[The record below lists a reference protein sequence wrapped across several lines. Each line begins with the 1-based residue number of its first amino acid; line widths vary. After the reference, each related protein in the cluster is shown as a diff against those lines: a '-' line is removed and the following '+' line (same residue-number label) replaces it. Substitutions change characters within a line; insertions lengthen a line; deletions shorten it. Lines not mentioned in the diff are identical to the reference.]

1 MRPHPDFGIYLHIP
15 FCEKKCVYCDFYSLE
30 NMDHKDVFVTLLI
43 EEIIA
48 IAKKYSPDVRPAT
61 SVFFGGGTPSLLS
74 PEQISTIMETLRDHL
89 PIHPDAE
96 ITMECNPGTI
106 SIESLRGYKHAG
118 INRLSFGIQ
127 SFNQEELDFLQRIHS
142 PEEGKE
148 AVRIARAAGFDNVN
162 IDIIFALPNQTIES
176 WSSTLE
182 QAIALNTE
190 HISAYSL
197 IFEEKTPLFAMLQK
211 GLVKPQDEERD
222 AELYALTID
231 ELSKAGFVQYEVSNF
246 AKPGFACTHNRTY
259 WQAKEYLAF
268 GPSAHGFVNGARY
281 WNYRNLKRY
290 FEAVRVHGT
299 GEASREVL
307 TDHNY
312 LYESAFLAIRSE
324 GLSKRRFLADF
335 GIDIQ
340 AVLIDHLDADIL
352 AEFLQVVELQE
363 DTIISLNA
371 SGFAICDEISI
382 RIIGILEEVLGSEW
396 DAKGYEEDDD
406 SIIDLPIL
414 QEKTR

>member
-1 MRPHPDFGIYLHIP
+1 MRPNPDFGVYLHIP

-30 NMDHKDVFVTLLI
+30 NMEHKDVFVSILI

-48 IAKKYSPDVRPAT
+48 GAKNHSLHLRPAT

-74 PEQISTIMETLRDHL
+74 PEQIALIMKTLHEHL
-89 PIHPDAE
+89 PIHPEAE
-96 ITMECNPGTI
+96 ITNECNPGTI
-106 SIESLRGYKHAG
+106 SKETLLGYKQAG

-127 SFNQEELDFLQRIHS
+127 SFHQEELNFLHRIHT
-142 PEEGKE
+142 PEEGKD
-148 AVRIARAAGFDNVN
+148 AVRIAREAGFDNVN

-176 WSSTLE
+176 WTSTLE

-231 ELSKAGFVQYEVSNF
+231 ALSKAGYIQYEVSNF
-246 AKPGFACTHNRTY
+246 AKPGFACTHNQTY
-259 WQAKEYLAF
+259 WQAKEYVAF
-268 GPSAHGFVNGARY
+268 GPSAHGFINRQRY
-281 WNYRNLKRY
+281 WNFRNLKRY
-290 FEAVRVHGT
+290 FEAVRLQGT
-299 GEASREVL
+299 GVASSETL
-307 TDHNY
+307 TDHNM

-324 GLSKRRFLADF
+324 GLSKRRFLSDF
-335 GIDIQ
+335 GIDIH
-340 AVLIDHLDADIL
+340 AVLKDHLDAEIFG
-352 AEFLQVVELQE
+352 EFLQVIDLKE
-363 DTIISLNA
+363 DIVISLNA
-371 SGFAICDEISI
+371 SGFAICDEISV
-382 RIIGILEEVLGSEW
+382 RIIGILEVVLGSEW

-406 SIIDLPIL
+406 SVMDLPVL

>member
-1 MRPHPDFGIYLHIP
+1 MRPNPDFGVYLHIP

-30 NMDHKDVFVTLLI
+30 NMEHKDVFVSILI

-48 IAKKYSPDVRPAT
+48 GAKNHALHLRPAT

-74 PEQISTIMETLRDHL
+74 PEQIALIMKTLHEHL
-89 PIHPDAE
+89 PIHPEAE

-106 SIESLRGYKHAG
+106 SKETLLGYKQAG

-127 SFNQEELDFLQRIHS
+127 SFHQEELNFLHRIHT
-142 PEEGKE
+142 PEEGKD
-148 AVRIARAAGFDNVN
+148 AVRIAREAGFDNVN

-176 WSSTLE
+176 WTSTLE

-231 ELSKAGFVQYEVSNF
+231 ALSKAGYIQYEVSNF

-259 WQAKEYLAF
+259 WQAKEYVAF
-268 GPSAHGFVNGARY
+268 GPSAHGFINRQRY
-281 WNYRNLKRY
+281 WNFRNLKRY
-290 FEAVRVHGT
+290 FEAVRLQGT
-299 GEASREVL
+299 GVASSETL
-307 TDHNY
+307 TDHNM

-324 GLSKRRFLADF
+324 GLSKRRFLSDF
-335 GIDIQ
+335 GIDIH
-340 AVLIDHLDADIL
+340 AVLKDHLDAEIFG
-352 AEFLQVVELQE
+352 EFLQVIDLKE
-363 DTIISLNA
+363 DIVISLNA
-371 SGFAICDEISI
+371 SGFAICDEISV

-406 SIIDLPIL
+406 SVMDLPIL

>member
-1 MRPHPDFGIYLHIP
+1 MRPNPDFGVYLHIP

-30 NMDHKDVFVTLLI
+30 NMEHKDVFVSILI

-48 IAKKYSPDVRPAT
+48 GAKNHSLHLRPAT

-74 PEQISTIMETLRDHL
+74 AEQIALIMKTLHEHL
-89 PIHPDAE
+89 PIHPEAE

-106 SIESLRGYKHAG
+106 SKETLLGYKQAG

-127 SFNQEELDFLQRIHS
+127 SFHQEELNFLHRIHT
-142 PEEGKE
+142 PEEGKD
-148 AVRIARAAGFDNVN
+148 AVRIAREAGFDNVN

-176 WSSTLE
+176 WISTLE
-182 QAIALNTE
+182 QAMALNTE

-231 ELSKAGFVQYEVSNF
+231 ALSKAGYIQYEVSNF
-246 AKPGFACTHNRTY
+246 SKPGFACTHNRTY

-268 GPSAHGFVNGARY
+268 GPSAHGFINRQRY
-281 WNYRNLKRY
+281 WNFRNLKRY
-290 FEAVRVHGT
+290 FEAVRLHGT
-299 GEASREVL
+299 GVASSETL
-307 TDHNY
+307 TDHNM

-324 GLSKRRFLADF
+324 GLSKRRFLSDF
-335 GIDIQ
+335 GIDIH
-340 AVLIDHLDADIL
+340 AVLKDHLDAEIFD
-352 AEFLQVVELQE
+352 EFLQVSELKE
-363 DTIISLNA
+363 DIVISLNA
-371 SGFAICDEISI
+371 SGFAICDEISV

-406 SIIDLPIL
+406 SVMDLPIL